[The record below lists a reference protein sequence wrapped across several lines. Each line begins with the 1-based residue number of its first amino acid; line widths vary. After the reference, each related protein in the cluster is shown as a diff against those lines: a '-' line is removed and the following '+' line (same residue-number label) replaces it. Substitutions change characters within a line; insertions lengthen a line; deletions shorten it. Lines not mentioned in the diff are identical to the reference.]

1 MSRNRKPAGVPGET
15 LVETELRRRIAA
27 AAGSLIG
34 VRWAER
40 GRDVKTGID
49 CLGHVLEAVCRA
61 TGIQMPDPLVEGW
74 ACWRIWVRP
83 LRPDEMVAAGDLV
96 LARALPP
103 YDKIDHV
110 GILAMDRR
118 TLWHAARGVGVIR
131 TALTLSRVA
140 GYRRFRPEA
149 FAAA

>member
-1 MSRNRKPAGVPGET
+1 MREPVVGQSET
-15 LVETELRRRIAA
+15 LVAVELRRKMAA

-40 GRDVKTGID
+40 GRDVATGID
-49 CLGHVLEAVCRA
+49 CLGHVLEAARRA

-74 ACWRIWVRP
+74 ACWRFFVRP
-83 LRPDEMVAAGDLV
+83 LKASEMVAAGDLV

-103 YDKIDHV
+103 YDKVDHV
-110 GILAMDRR
+110 GILAMDGR

-131 TALTLSRVA
+131 TALTLSRIA

-149 FAAA
+149 FGAAA